1 LVIQSILAGLK
12 TKKQQSK
19 VLVRMNTECQPLMV
33 KESLRSELF
42 QKVKNNYL
50 LFIKSLITIFAI
62 WIK

>member
-1 LVIQSILAGLK
+1 
-12 TKKQQSK
+12 
-19 VLVRMNTECQPLMV
+19 
-33 KESLRSELF
+33 LRSELF